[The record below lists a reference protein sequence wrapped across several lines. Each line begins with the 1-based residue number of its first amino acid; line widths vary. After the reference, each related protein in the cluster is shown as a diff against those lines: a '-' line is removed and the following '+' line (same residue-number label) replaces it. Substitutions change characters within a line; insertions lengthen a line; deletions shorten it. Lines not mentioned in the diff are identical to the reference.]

1 MTESQLDVQT
11 DAEVQTPVADQ
22 NETVAQTDAVA
33 VNEQDGQKLTNNKD
47 ILNYLAEKFPLCFI
61 LEGEAKP
68 LKIGLF
74 QDLADALA
82 DDPRVSKTQLRHVLR
97 QYTSNWRYLY
107 GCREG
112 AERVDLYGNP
122 AGVLDAEQ
130 AAFAATQ
137 LAEAKAK
144 VAEKRKA
151 EAAEKRAQ
159 QRRQRKPQPTNK
171 PRRPQ
176 AKFNAVDLTKLAIG
190 AQVKVKAGG
199 QAKAATVLEIQKD
212 AARVELTNGVV
223 MTVTADRLFA

>member
-11 DAEVQTPVADQ
+11 DAEVQTAVADQ

-212 AARVELTNGVV
+212 AARGELTNGVV